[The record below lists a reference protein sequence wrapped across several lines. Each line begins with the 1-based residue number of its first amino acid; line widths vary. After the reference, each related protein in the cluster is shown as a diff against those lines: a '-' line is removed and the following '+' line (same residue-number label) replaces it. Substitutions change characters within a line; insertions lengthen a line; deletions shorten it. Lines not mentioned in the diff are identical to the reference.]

1 MNTKE
6 SLIKWVVADMENDI
20 DGEKL
25 RKLQIILTM
34 RLDHFE
40 LTKPSR
46 ELVLYDETSDVAAY
60 RQFVVSKKIQGLSD
74 GTLNLYMQTI
84 NLFMRT
90 LRKPFKDITT
100 NDIRLFIANREM
112 TDKVSKG
119 TLARERGCII
129 RFFRWLYVEEYIP
142 RDPGMRVE
150 KIKVPKRKKQEFS
163 TLEVERIRGAAITAK
178 EKLVVELLLSTGC
191 RVSELVSLCFED
203 YDQENHSIEVIGKG
217 DKQRSVFLNAKA
229 EYALARYLEEVP
241 HDTGTLFFGGTKGRP
256 MTTAGVQKL
265 VRRLGDRAGVTNVH
279 PHRFRRTA
287 ATFARRSGMQL
298 ELVRDFLGHAD
309 VNTTLLYSMT
319 NESELRQ
326 SHQKYVN

>member
-6 SLIKWVVADMENDI
+6 SLIKWVVADMEKEI
-20 DGEKL
+20 DGENL

-34 RLDHFE
+34 RLDHFD

-90 LRKPFKDITT
+90 FRKPYKDITT

-119 TLARERGCII
+119 TLSRERGCII
-129 RFFRWLYVEEYIP
+129 RFFHWLYIEEYIS
-142 RDPGMRVE
+142 RDPGARVE
-150 KIKVPKRKKQEFS
+150 KIQVPKRRKKEFS
-163 TLEVERIRGAAITAK
+163 EFEVEKLRSSASNSK
-178 EKLVVELLLSTGC
+178 EILIIELLLSTGC
-191 RVSELVSLCFED
+191 RVSELVSLTLD
-203 YDQENHSIEVIGKG
+203 RYDQESGSISVIGKG
-217 DKQRSVFLNAKA
+217 NKERLLYLNAKA
-229 EYALARYLEEVP
+229 KLALEKYLVDVP
-241 HDTGTLFFGGTKGRP
+241 HTSGPVFYGGTKGRA
-256 MTTAGVQKL
+256 MTVAGVQKM
-265 VRRLGDRAGVTNVH
+265 VKRIGDRAGVSNVH

-287 ATFARRSGMQL
+287 ATLARRHGMPL
-298 ELVRDFLGHAD
+298 ELVRDFLGHEN

-319 NESELRQ
+319 SDSELKQ

>member
-6 SLIKWVVADMENDI
+6 SLIKWVVADMEKDI

-90 LRKPFKDITT
+90 LRKPYKDITT

-119 TLARERGCII
+119 TLSRERGCIV
-129 RFFRWLYVEEYIP
+129 RFFHWLYSEEYIL
-142 RDPGMRVE
+142 RDPGARVE
-150 KIKVPKRKKQEFS
+150 KIQVPKRRKSEFGEI
-163 TLEVERIRGAAITAK
+163 EVEKLRSSASNSK
-178 EKLVVELLLSTGC
+178 EILVIELLLSTGC
-191 RVSELVSLCFED
+191 RVSELVSLKLD
-203 YDQENHSIEVIGKG
+203 NYDQETGSISVIGKG
-217 DKQRSVFLNAKA
+217 NKERLLYLNAKA
-229 EYALARYLEEVP
+229 KLALEKYLLDVP
-241 HDTGTLFFGGTKGRP
+241 HISGPVFYGGTKGRA
-256 MTTAGVQKL
+256 MTVAGVQKM
-265 VRRLGDRAGVTNVH
+265 VKRIGDRVGVSNVH

-287 ATFARRSGMQL
+287 ATLARRHGMPL
-298 ELVRDFLGHAD
+298 ELVRDFLGHEN

-319 NESELRQ
+319 SDSELKQ

>member
-6 SLIKWVVADMENDI
+6 SLIKWVVADMEKYI

-84 NLFMRT
+84 NFFMRT

-129 RFFRWLYVEEYIP
+129 RFF
-142 RDPGMRVE
+142 
-150 KIKVPKRKKQEFS
+150 
-163 TLEVERIRGAAITAK
+163 
-178 EKLVVELLLSTGC
+178 
-191 RVSELVSLCFED
+191 
-203 YDQENHSIEVIGKG
+203 
-217 DKQRSVFLNAKA
+217 
-229 EYALARYLEEVP
+229 
-241 HDTGTLFFGGTKGRP
+241 P
-256 MTTAGVQKL
+256 MAVC
-265 VRRLGDRAGVTNVH
+265 
-279 PHRFRRTA
+279 
-287 ATFARRSGMQL
+287 
-298 ELVRDFLGHAD
+298 
-309 VNTTLLYSMT
+309 
-319 NESELRQ
+319 
-326 SHQKYVN
+326 

>member
-6 SLIKWVVADMENDI
+6 SLIKWVVADMEKDM

-40 LTKPSR
+40 LAKPSR

-90 LRKPFKDITT
+90 LRKPYKDITT

-129 RFFRWLYVEEYIP
+129 RFF
-142 RDPGMRVE
+142 
-150 KIKVPKRKKQEFS
+150 
-163 TLEVERIRGAAITAK
+163 
-178 EKLVVELLLSTGC
+178 
-191 RVSELVSLCFED
+191 
-203 YDQENHSIEVIGKG
+203 
-217 DKQRSVFLNAKA
+217 
-229 EYALARYLEEVP
+229 
-241 HDTGTLFFGGTKGRP
+241 
-256 MTTAGVQKL
+256 
-265 VRRLGDRAGVTNVH
+265 
-279 PHRFRRTA
+279 
-287 ATFARRSGMQL
+287 
-298 ELVRDFLGHAD
+298 
-309 VNTTLLYSMT
+309 
-319 NESELRQ
+319 
-326 SHQKYVN
+326 

>member
-6 SLIKWVVADMENDI
+6 SLIKWVVADMEKDM

-90 LRKPFKDITT
+90 LRKPYKDITT

-119 TLARERGCII
+119 TLSRERGCIV
-129 RFFRWLYVEEYIP
+129 RFFHWLYIEEYIS
-142 RDPGMRVE
+142 RDPGARVE
-150 KIKVPKRKKQEFS
+150 KIQVPKRRKKEFS
-163 TLEVERIRGAAITAK
+163 EFEVEKLRSAASNSK
-178 EKLVVELLLSTGC
+178 EVLIIELLLSTGC
-191 RVSELVSLCFED
+191 RVSELVSLTLD
-203 YDQENHSIEVIGKG
+203 RYDQESGSISVIGKG
-217 DKQRSVFLNAKA
+217 NKERLLYLNAKA
-229 EYALARYLEEVP
+229 KLALEKYLVDVP
-241 HDTGTLFFGGTKGRP
+241 HASGPAFYGRTKGSA
-256 MTTAGVQKL
+256 MTVAGVQKL
-265 VRRLGDRAGVTNVH
+265 VKRIGDRARVTNVH

-287 ATFARRSGMQL
+287 ATLARRHGMPL
-298 ELVRDFLGHAD
+298 ELVRDFLGHEN

-319 NESELRQ
+319 SDSELKQ